1 MNDPYGTRLLKM
13 ITLTSYI
20 LMRKVLNLFF
30 VGKTI
35 GPYGVHSVRDKAKN
49 WFYKIME
56 CWFYTIFATRL
67 SGRKEI
73 VKNVQQVWFDLF
85 ILEFTI
91 VHHVTSESS
100 DWYVLHK
107 APLLFG
113 FTKEIVVML
122 LTFGEAHIF
131 GNFENWKP
139 CV

>member
-1 MNDPYGTRLLKM
+1 MNDPYGSRSLKM

-35 GPYGVHSVRDKAKN
+35 GQYGVHSVQDKAKN
-49 WFYKIME
+49 WFYEIME

-73 VKNVQQVWFDLF
+73 VKNVKQVWFDFF

-91 VHHVTSESS
+91 VHRVTSESN
-100 DWYVLHK
+100 D
-107 APLLFG
+107 
-113 FTKEIVVML
+113 
-122 LTFGEAHIF
+122 
-131 GNFENWKP
+131 
-139 CV
+139 

>member
-1 MNDPYGTRLLKM
+1 MNDPYGSRSLKM

-35 GPYGVHSVRDKAKN
+35 AQYGVHSFWDNAKN

-73 VKNVQQVWFDLF
+73 AKNVKQVWFDFF

-91 VHHVTSESS
+91 VHHVTSESN
-100 DWYVLHK
+100 DWHVLHK

-113 FTKEIVVML
+113 FTKEMVFTL

-131 GNFENWKP
+131 SDFEN
-139 CV
+139 